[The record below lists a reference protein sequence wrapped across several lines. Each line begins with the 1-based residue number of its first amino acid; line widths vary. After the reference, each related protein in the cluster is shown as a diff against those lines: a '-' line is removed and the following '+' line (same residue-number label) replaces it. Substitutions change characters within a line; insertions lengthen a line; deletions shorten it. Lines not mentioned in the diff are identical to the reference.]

1 MNPKITAEVKLYGKK
16 MLVLSALTLTI
27 APLVA
32 VGNQRG
38 MTARADSTG
47 GGSKTNGLKVK
58 VDDKALQTAVTQAKA
73 AGVNVTQK
81 ATKNTVATSGQA
93 TQAQKD
99 IATGYNTQATAL
111 DKVTA
116 TQKAAMDKYNTAE
129 AQYQKDLAAW
139 EAYMKDPDITNNTEW
154 SKAQMTKF
162 LDGKQANV
170 TYISGNSAKNAK
182 MTFDQGNVK
191 TASDRDLKFFNAHTG
206 EGDDAG
212 EAKLDSA
219 SDSKY
224 LLFKMTPGAHWRY
237 NNAAYDNATDQ
248 NVDIEYNVKSFKQYS
263 SSHDGKDKPSD
274 FPPYAII
281 MKTTLGLDVPK
292 PVQQYTIE
300 RKTYVHGTNKLLKMT
315 TLDGKGDLDA
325 HQFYQLDNKAD
336 SMLTGSKV
344 KDEGNQKYQ
353 GPDEALANSDLSTQV
368 WTRLDNTDTT
378 TWTWGVSNDWYGGN
392 YVADYYADGNIDFAV
407 NLKPKPVEPTK
418 PKAQTAS
425 YQLTDLMVTPSNHKD
440 VTAGDNQGKDTA
452 SINGKTV
459 DKGDTLTYPLTNSD
473 LPANRTDDIKSY
485 VLTDKVQ
492 KELTVNQAETV
503 KANTKNWDVKV
514 DGQTVT
520 YTAKAD
526 LLKAMNADKTKAY
539 SVPED
544 KLVTTVNADN
554 VTIKNQFNTKINDV
568 TTDSNTPSNPVEKL
582 SPSLVVKRVEDAQ
595 GKLATTSDNVNIL
608 TGKDVY
614 FDIFNQYDNN
624 SHTDDLTDTDQLPK
638 DAKVDTSKIKVMMS
652 DGKADV
658 FSMTADK
665 LTGLSYTKDVTSDV
679 TIAYKDG
686 KLTVTPKAGK
696 EAEFKNQQTKVRF
709 AASLPKEKADSQLTK
724 QDGDYVWNNTAT
736 KGGTT
741 SNKVNY
747 NAEKDPDLITKK
759 VETKDG
765 KLADN
770 VANANIINAKTVPFN
785 IFNQYNN
792 LGETQ
797 YMTDTDQLPKD
808 AKVDLKAVKVYLA
821 DTTTTDTNSS
831 SKADDQSS
839 TTTSASSSAKTD
851 DQSSTATSASSSAKT
866 DDQSTSKTSKIDAKT
881 MTKEKLTTLTYT
893 KDVTAD
899 FTVKFENGKLTVT
912 PKADKIA
919 EYAGKQTK
927 TRFVA
932 SLPTDKADS
941 ELTKQ
946 GQTYTWNNQA
956 SNGKDKTSTVKYHTD
971 KPVTPAKPTT
981 PAPKPT
987 VTKVVKMAQT
997 GHHQTWFDRLVAW
1010 FK

>member
-47 GGSKTNGLKVK
+47 NGSQTNGLKVK

-81 ATKNTVATSGQA
+81 ATKNSVATSGQA

-99 IATGYNTQATAL
+99 IATDYNTQATAL
-111 DKVTA
+111 AKVTA
-116 TQKAAMDKYNTAE
+116 TQKATMDKYNTAE
-129 AQYQKDLAAW
+129 AQYKKDLAAW
-139 EAYMKDPDITNNTEW
+139 EAYMKDPEYTNSTQW
-154 SKAQMTKF
+154 SKQT
-162 LDGKQANV
+162 LQDLIGNNPANV
-170 TYISGNSAKNAK
+170 TYVSNSTNKMKLDYGNVSK
-182 MTFDQGNVK
+182 MTAVQFKTFLETYKGGSTTSSVDNKNGTWVVLKVGSTFTYQSPFVDVSTGKPVDVK
-191 TASDRDLKFFNAHTG
+191 FTVD
-206 EGDDAG
+206 
-212 EAKLDSA
+212 KLDNQKTPA
-219 SDSKY
+219 YAYLSKY
-224 LLFKMTPGAHWRY
+224 AMGANLATPNLYGHY
-237 NNAAYDNATDQ
+237 KVNFYD
-248 NVDIEYNVKSFKQYS
+248 
-263 SSHDGKDKPSD
+263 HDSG
-274 FPPYAII
+274 
-281 MKTTLGLDVPK
+281 K
-292 PVQQYTIE
+292 PVT
-300 RKTYVHGTNKLLKMT
+300 LKEALIGM
-315 TLDGKGDLDA
+315 GDLDA
-325 HQFYQLDNKAD
+325 SQYVKFDGQAVKTIYGDKVTKVNDDSYKAHD
-336 SMLTGSKV
+336 DTAYDDAETG
-344 KDEGNQKYQ
+344 
-353 GPDEALANSDLSTQV
+353 TQV
-368 WTRLDNTDTT
+368 WRRLDNVSGFSY
-378 TWTWGVSNDWYGGN
+378 TWGQAIDHWSVPYQSD
-392 YVADYYADGNIDFAV
+392 DYFAVGNIDFSIK
-407 NLKPKPVEPTK
+407 LKPKPVAPTK
-418 PKAQTAS
+418 PKAETAS

-440 VTAGDNQGKDTA
+440 VTAGNNQGKDTA

-526 LLKAMNADKTKAY
+526 LLKTMNADKSKAY
-539 SVPED
+539 AVPEA

-554 VTIKNQFNTKINDV
+554 VTVKNNFTTKINDV

-582 SPSLVVKRVEDAQ
+582 SPSLVAKRVEDAQ

-638 DAKVDTSKIKVMMS
+638 AAKVDTSKIKVMMS
-652 DGKADV
+652 DGKADA

-665 LTGLSYTKDVTSDV
+665 LTGLSYTKDMTSDV

-724 QDGDYVWNNTAT
+724 KDGDYVWHNKVA
-736 KGGTT
+736 KGDQT
-741 SNKVNY
+741 SNNVDY

-770 VANANIINAKTVPFN
+770 VANANIINAKTVTFN

-821 DTTTTDTNSS
+821 DTTTADTNSS

-839 TTTSASSSAKTD
+839 TEM
-851 DQSSTATSASSSAKT
+851 SASSSAKT

-881 MTKEKLTTLTYT
+881 MTKEKLATLTYT

-932 SLPTDKADS
+932 SLPTDKVDS

-971 KPVTPAKPTT
+971 KPSTPAKPTT

>member
-27 APLVA
+27 APLVT

-47 GGSKTNGLKVK
+47 NGSQTNGLKVK

-99 IATGYNTQATAL
+99 IATDYNTQATAL
-111 DKVTA
+111 AKVTA

-139 EAYMKDPDITNNTEW
+139 EAYMKDPEYTNSTQW
-154 SKAQMTKF
+154 SKQT
-162 LDGKQANV
+162 LQDLIGNNPANV
-170 TYISGNSAKNAK
+170 TYVSNSTNK
-182 MTFDQGNVK
+182 MTLDYGNVSKMTAAQFK
-191 TASDRDLKFFNAHTG
+191 TFLETYKGGSTTSSVDNKNGTWVVLKVGSTFTYQSPFVDVSTG
-206 EGDDAG
+206 KPVDVKFTVD
-212 EAKLDSA
+212 KLDNQKTPA
-219 SDSKY
+219 YAYLSKY
-224 LLFKMTPGAHWRY
+224 AMGANLATPNLYGHY
-237 NNAAYDNATDQ
+237 KVNFYDHA
-248 NVDIEYNVKSFKQYS
+248 S
-263 SSHDGKDKPSD
+263 G
-274 FPPYAII
+274 
-281 MKTTLGLDVPK
+281 K
-292 PVQQYTIE
+292 PVT
-300 RKTYVHGTNKLLKMT
+300 LKEALIGM
-315 TLDGKGDLDA
+315 GDLDA
-325 HQFYQLDNKAD
+325 SQYVKFDGQAVKTIYGDKVTKVSDDSYKAHDDTAYDD
-336 SMLTGSKV
+336 SETG
-344 KDEGNQKYQ
+344 
-353 GPDEALANSDLSTQV
+353 TQV
-368 WTRLDNTDTT
+368 WRRLDNVSGFSY
-378 TWTWGVSNDWYGGN
+378 TWGQAIDHWSAPYQSD
-392 YVADYYADGNIDFAV
+392 DYFAVGNIDFAIK
-407 NLKPKPVEPTK
+407 LKPKPVAPTK
-418 PKAQTAS
+418 PKAEATS

-526 LLKAMNADKTKAY
+526 LLKTMNADKSKAY
-539 SVPED
+539 AVPEA
-544 KLVTTVNADN
+544 KLVTIVNADN
-554 VTIKNQFNTKINDV
+554 VTVKNNFTTKINDV

-582 SPSLVVKRVEDAQ
+582 SPSLVAKRVEDAQ

-638 DAKVDTSKIKVMMS
+638 AAKVDTSKIKVMMS

-679 TIAYKDG
+679 MIVYKDG

-724 QDGDYVWNNTAT
+724 KDGDYVWHNKVA
-736 KGGTT
+736 KGDQT
-741 SNKVNY
+741 SNNVDY

-839 TTTSASSSAKTD
+839 TAMSASSSTKTD
-851 DQSSTATSASSSAKT
+851 DQSSTTTSASSSAKT

-881 MTKEKLTTLTYT
+881 MTKEKLATLTYT

>member
-47 GGSKTNGLKVK
+47 NGSQTNGLKVK

-93 TQAQKD
+93 IQAQKD
-99 IATGYNTQATAL
+99 IATDYNTQATAL
-111 DKVTA
+111 AKVTA
-116 TQKAAMDKYNTAE
+116 TQKATMDKYNTAE
-129 AQYQKDLAAW
+129 AQYKKDLAAW
-139 EAYMKDPDITNNTEW
+139 EAYMKDPEYTNSTQW
-154 SKAQMTKF
+154 SKQT
-162 LDGKQANV
+162 LQDLIGNNPANV
-170 TYISGNSAKNAK
+170 TYVSNSTNKMKLDYGNVSK
-182 MTFDQGNVK
+182 MTAAQFKTFLETYKGGSTTSSVDNKNGTWVVLKVGSTFTYQSPFVDVSTGKPVDVK
-191 TASDRDLKFFNAHTG
+191 FTVD
-206 EGDDAG
+206 
-212 EAKLDSA
+212 KLDNQKTPA
-219 SDSKY
+219 YAYLSKY
-224 LLFKMTPGAHWRY
+224 AMGANLATPNLYGHY
-237 NNAAYDNATDQ
+237 KVNFYDHA
-248 NVDIEYNVKSFKQYS
+248 S
-263 SSHDGKDKPSD
+263 GKLV
-274 FPPYAII
+274 
-281 MKTTLGLDVPK
+281 TLKEALIG
-292 PVQQYTIE
+292 
-300 RKTYVHGTNKLLKMT
+300 M
-315 TLDGKGDLDA
+315 GDLDA
-325 HQFYQLDNKAD
+325 SQYVKFDGQAVKTIYGDKVTKVSDDSYKAHDDTAYDD
-336 SMLTGSKV
+336 SETG
-344 KDEGNQKYQ
+344 
-353 GPDEALANSDLSTQV
+353 TQV
-368 WTRLDNTDTT
+368 WRRLDNVSGFSY
-378 TWTWGVSNDWYGGN
+378 TWGQAIDHWSAPYQSD
-392 YVADYYADGNIDFAV
+392 DYFAVGNIDFSIK
-407 NLKPKPVEPTK
+407 LKPKPVAPTK
-418 PKAQTAS
+418 PKAETAS

-526 LLKAMNADKTKAY
+526 LLKTMNADKSKAY
-539 SVPED
+539 AVPEA

-554 VTIKNQFNTKINDV
+554 VTVKNNFTTKINDV

-582 SPSLVVKRVEDAQ
+582 SPSLVAKRVEDAQ
-595 GKLATTSDNVNIL
+595 GKLKTTSDNVNIL
-608 TGKDVY
+608 TGTDVY

-624 SHTDDLTDTDQLPK
+624 AHTNDLTDTDQLPK
-638 DAKVDTSKIKVMMS
+638 DAKVDTSKVKVMMS
-652 DGKADV
+652 DGKADIY
-658 FSMTADK
+658 SMTADK
-665 LTGLSYTKDVTSDV
+665 LTGLSYTKDVTSD
-679 TIAYKDG
+679 TNIAYKDG

-696 EAEFKNQQTKVRF
+696 ENEFKSQQTKVRF
-709 AASLPKEKADSQLTK
+709 AASLPKDKTDSELTK
-724 QDGDYVWNNTAT
+724 KDNDYTW
-736 KGGTT
+736 
-741 SNKVNY
+741 SNKVTKGDKPSNDVAY
-747 NAEKDPDLITKK
+747 HSEKDPDLIVKK
-759 VETKDG
+759 VETQDG

-808 AKVDLKAVKVYLA
+808 AKVDLKDVKVYLA
-821 DTTTTDTNSS
+821 DTATSDTNSS
-831 SKADDQSS
+831 SKADDESAGAM
-839 TTTSASSSAKTD
+839 SASSATKT
-851 DQSSTATSASSSAKT
+851 DQSSSATSASSSAKA
-866 DDQSTSKTSKIDAKT
+866 DDQSGSTSKIDAKT
-881 MTKEKLTTLTYT
+881 MTKEKLATLTYT

-899 FTVKFENGKLTVT
+899 FTIKFENGKLTVT
-912 PKADKIA
+912 PKADKA
-919 EYAGKQTK
+919 ATYAGKQTK
-927 TRFVA
+927 TRFTA

-956 SNGKDKTSTVKYHTD
+956 ANGKDKTNTVNYHTD
-971 KPVTPAKPTT
+971 KPAIPAKPT
-981 PAPKPT
+981 PKTT

-997 GHHQTWFDRLVAW
+997 GHQQTWFDKLVAW

>member
-1 MNPKITAEVKLYGKK
+1 M
-16 MLVLSALTLTI
+16 
-27 APLVA
+27 
-32 VGNQRG
+32 
-38 MTARADSTG
+38 
-47 GGSKTNGLKVK
+47 
-58 VDDKALQTAVTQAKA
+58 
-73 AGVNVTQK
+73 
-81 ATKNTVATSGQA
+81 
-93 TQAQKD
+93 
-99 IATGYNTQATAL
+99 
-111 DKVTA
+111 
-116 TQKAAMDKYNTAE
+116 
-129 AQYQKDLAAW
+129 
-139 EAYMKDPDITNNTEW
+139 
-154 SKAQMTKF
+154 
-162 LDGKQANV
+162 
-170 TYISGNSAKNAK
+170 
-182 MTFDQGNVK
+182 
-191 TASDRDLKFFNAHTG
+191 
-206 EGDDAG
+206 
-212 EAKLDSA
+212 
-219 SDSKY
+219 
-224 LLFKMTPGAHWRY
+224 
-237 NNAAYDNATDQ
+237 
-248 NVDIEYNVKSFKQYS
+248 
-263 SSHDGKDKPSD
+263 
-274 FPPYAII
+274 
-281 MKTTLGLDVPK
+281 
-292 PVQQYTIE
+292 
-300 RKTYVHGTNKLLKMT
+300 
-315 TLDGKGDLDA
+315 
-325 HQFYQLDNKAD
+325 
-336 SMLTGSKV
+336 
-344 KDEGNQKYQ
+344 
-353 GPDEALANSDLSTQV
+353 
-368 WTRLDNTDTT
+368 
-378 TWTWGVSNDWYGGN
+378 
-392 YVADYYADGNIDFAV
+392 
-407 NLKPKPVEPTK
+407 
-418 PKAQTAS
+418 
-425 YQLTDLMVTPSNHKD
+425 
-440 VTAGDNQGKDTA
+440 
-452 SINGKTV
+452 
-459 DKGDTLTYPLTNSD
+459 
-473 LPANRTDDIKSY
+473 
-485 VLTDKVQ
+485 
-492 KELTVNQAETV
+492 
-503 KANTKNWDVKV
+503 KV

-526 LLKAMNADKTKAY
+526 LLKTMNADKSKAY
-539 SVPED
+539 AVPEA

-554 VTIKNQFNTKINDV
+554 VTVKNNFTTKINDV

-582 SPSLVVKRVEDAQ
+582 SPSLVAKRVEDAQ

-638 DAKVDTSKIKVMMS
+638 AAKVDTSKIKVMMS

-679 TIAYKDG
+679 TIVYKDG

-696 EAEFKNQQTKVRF
+696 EADFKNQQTKVRF
-709 AASLPKEKADSQLTK
+709 AASLPKDKADSQLTK
-724 QDGDYVWNNTAT
+724 KDGDYVWHNKVA
-736 KGGTT
+736 KGDQT
-741 SNKVNY
+741 SNNVDY

-797 YMTDTDQLPKD
+797 YMTDTDQLPKA

-839 TTTSASSSAKTD
+839 TAM
-851 DQSSTATSASSSAKT
+851 SASSSAKT
-866 DDQSTSKTSKIDAKT
+866 DDQSTSKTSKIDDKT
-881 MTKEKLTTLTYT
+881 MTKEKLATLTYT

-899 FTVKFENGKLTVT
+899 FTVKFENGQLTVT

-932 SLPTDKADS
+932 SLPTDKVAS

-981 PAPKPT
+981 PASKPT

-997 GHHQTWFDRLVAW
+997 GHHQIWFDRLVAW

>member
-38 MTARADSTG
+38 MTVRADSTG
-47 GGSKTNGLKVK
+47 SGSQTNGLKVK

-81 ATKNTVATSGQA
+81 TTKNTVATSGQV
-93 TQAQKD
+93 TQTQKD
-99 IATGYNTQATAL
+99 IATDYSNQASTLA
-111 DKVTA
+111 KVTA

-139 EAYMKDPDITNNTEW
+139 EAYMKDPEYTNSTQW
-154 SKAQMTKF
+154 SKQT
-162 LDGKQANV
+162 LQDLIGNNPANV
-170 TYISGNSAKNAK
+170 TYVSNSTNKMSLDYGNVSK
-182 MTFDQGNVK
+182 MTAAQFKTFLETYKGGSTISSVDNKNGTWVVLKVGSTFTYQSPFVDVSTGKPVDVK
-191 TASDRDLKFFNAHTG
+191 FTVD
-206 EGDDAG
+206 
-212 EAKLDSA
+212 KLDNQKTPA
-219 SDSKY
+219 YAYLSKY
-224 LLFKMTPGAHWRY
+224 AMGANLATPNLYGHY
-237 NNAAYDNATDQ
+237 KVNFYD
-248 NVDIEYNVKSFKQYS
+248 
-263 SSHDGKDKPSD
+263 HDSG
-274 FPPYAII
+274 
-281 MKTTLGLDVPK
+281 K
-292 PVQQYTIE
+292 PVT
-300 RKTYVHGTNKLLKMT
+300 LKEALIGM
-315 TLDGKGDLDA
+315 GDLDA
-325 HQFYQLDNKAD
+325 SQYVKFDGQAVKTIYGDKVTKVNDDSYKAHD
-336 SMLTGSKV
+336 DTAYDDAETG
-344 KDEGNQKYQ
+344 
-353 GPDEALANSDLSTQV
+353 TQV
-368 WTRLDNTDTT
+368 WRRLDNVSGFSY
-378 TWTWGVSNDWYGGN
+378 TWGQAIDHWSAPYQSD
-392 YVADYYADGNIDFAV
+392 DYFAVGNIDFAIK
-407 NLKPKPVEPTK
+407 LKPKPVAPTK
-418 PKAQTAS
+418 PKAETAS
-425 YQLTDLMVTPSNHKD
+425 YQLTDLTVTPSNHKD
-440 VTAGDNQGKDTA
+440 VTAGDNQDKDGA

-539 SVPED
+539 SVPEA

-554 VTIKNQFNTKINDV
+554 VTVKNNFTTKINDV

-582 SPSLVVKRVEDAQ
+582 SPSLVAKRVEDAQ

-638 DAKVDTSKIKVMMS
+638 AAKVDTSKIKVMMS
-652 DGKADV
+652 DGKADA

-665 LTGLSYTKDVTSDV
+665 LTGLSYTKDMTSDV

-724 QDGDYVWNNTAT
+724 KDGDYVWHNKVA
-736 KGGTT
+736 KGDQT
-741 SNKVNY
+741 SNNVDY

-831 SKADDQSS
+831 SKADDQP
-839 TTTSASSSAKTD
+839 
-851 DQSSTATSASSSAKT
+851 STATSASSSAKT

-881 MTKEKLTTLTYT
+881 MTKEKLATLTYT

-899 FTVKFENGKLTVT
+899 FTVKLENGKLTVT
-912 PKADKIA
+912 P
-919 EYAGKQTK
+919 
-927 TRFVA
+927 
-932 SLPTDKADS
+932 KADS

-956 SNGKDKTSTVKYHTD
+956 PNGKDKTSTVKYHTD
-971 KPVTPAKPTT
+971 KPVTPAKTTT

>member
-1 MNPKITAEVKLYGKK
+1 MNPKLRAEVKLYGKK
-16 MLVLSALTLTI
+16 MLVLSALTLTV

-32 VGNQRG
+32 VGNQHG
-38 MTARADSTG
+38 MTARASSTG
-47 GGSKTNGLKVK
+47 SGSQTNGLKVK
-58 VDDKALQTAVTQAKA
+58 VDDKALQTAITQAKA

-99 IATGYNTQATAL
+99 IATDYNTQAAAL
-111 DKVTA
+111 AKVTA

-139 EAYMKDPDITNNTEW
+139 EAYMKNPDISNNTEW
-154 SKAQMTKF
+154 SKDQMTKF
-162 LDGKQANV
+162 LGGKQANV
-170 TYISGNSAKNAK
+170 TYISGNTAKNAK

-191 TASDRDLKFFNAHTG
+191 TASASDLKFFNNHTG

-212 EAKLDSA
+212 ESKLTSA

-224 LLFKMTPGAHWRY
+224 LLFKLTPGAHWRY
-237 NNAAYDNATDQ
+237 NNAAYDNATSQ
-248 NVDIEYNVKSFKQYS
+248 NVDIEYTVKSFKQYS
-263 SSHDGKDKPSD
+263 KSHDGKDNPKD

-281 MKTTLGLDVPK
+281 MKKTLGLDVPK
-292 PVQQYTIE
+292 PVQEYTLV

-315 TLDGKGDLDA
+315 TLDGKGDVDA
-325 HQFYQLDNKAD
+325 HQYYQLENKVDAL
-336 SMLTGSKV
+336 LTGSKV
-344 KDEGNQKYQ
+344 KVEANQKYQ
-353 GPDEALANSDLSTQV
+353 GPDEALSNDDLRTQV

-378 TWTWGVSNDWYGGN
+378 TWTWGVSNDWYGGS
-392 YVADYYADGNIDFAV
+392 YVADYYADGNIDFSV
-407 NLKPKPVEPTK
+407 KLKDKSVEPTK
-418 PKAQTAS
+418 PKAQRAS
-425 YQLTDLMVTPSNHKD
+425 YQLTDLLVTPTNHKD
-440 VTAGDNQGKDTA
+440 VTAGDNQDKDGA

-459 DKGDTLTYPLTNSD
+459 DKDDTLTYPLTNSD

-485 VLTDKVQ
+485 VMTDKVQ

-520 YTAKAD
+520 YAAKAN
-526 LLKAMNADKTKAY
+526 LLKAMNADKSKAY
-539 SVPED
+539 AVPEAT
-544 KLVTTVNADN
+544 LVTTVNTDN
-554 VTIKNQFNTKINDV
+554 VTVKNQFNTKINDV

-582 SPSLVVKRVEDAQ
+582 SPSLVAKRVEDAQ
-595 GKLATTSDNVNIL
+595 GKFKTTSDNVNIL

-624 SHTDDLTDTDQLPK
+624 AHTNDLTDTDQLPK
-638 DAKVDTSKIKVMMS
+638 DAKVDTSKVKVMMS
-652 DGKADV
+652 DGKTDIY
-658 FSMTADK
+658 SMTADK
-665 LTGLSYTKDVTSDV
+665 LTGLSYTKDVTSD
-679 TIAYKDG
+679 TNIAYKDG

-696 EAEFKNQQTKVRF
+696 ENEFKSQQTKVRF
-709 AASLPKEKADSQLTK
+709 AASLPKDKADSELIK
-724 QDGDYVWNNTAT
+724 KDNDYTW
-736 KGGTT
+736 
-741 SNKVNY
+741 SNKVTKGNKPSNDVDY
-747 NAEKDPDLITKK
+747 HSEKDPDLIVKK
-759 VETKDG
+759 VETQDG

-770 VANANIINAKTVPFN
+770 VANADIINAKTVPFN

-808 AKVDLKAVKVYLA
+808 AKVDLKDVKVYLA
-821 DTTTTDTNSS
+821 DTATSDTNSS
-831 SKADDQSS
+831 SKADDESAGAM
-839 TTTSASSSAKTD
+839 SASSAAKAD
-851 DQSSTATSASSSAKT
+851 DQSGS
-866 DDQSTSKTSKIDAKT
+866 TSKIDAKT
-881 MTKEKLTTLTYT
+881 MTKEKLATLTYT

-912 PKADKIA
+912 PKADKA
-919 EYAGKQTK
+919 ATYAGKQTK
-927 TRFVA
+927 TRFTA

-956 SNGKDKTSTVKYHTD
+956 ANGKDKTNTVNYHTD
-971 KPVTPAKPTT
+971 KPATPAKPKNPAT
-981 PAPKPT
+981 PTPKTT

-997 GHHQTWFDRLVAW
+997 GHQQTWLDKLVAW

>member
-38 MTARADSTG
+38 MTVRADSTG
-47 GGSKTNGLKVK
+47 SGSQTNGLKVK

-81 ATKNTVATSGQA
+81 TTKNTVATSGQV
-93 TQAQKD
+93 TQTQKD
-99 IATGYNTQATAL
+99 IATDYSNQASTLA
-111 DKVTA
+111 KVTA

-139 EAYMKDPDITNNTEW
+139 EAYMKDPEYTNSTQW
-154 SKAQMTKF
+154 SKQT
-162 LDGKQANV
+162 LQDLIGNNPANV
-170 TYISGNSAKNAK
+170 TYVSNSTNKMSLDYGNVSK
-182 MTFDQGNVK
+182 MTAAQFKTFLETYKGGSTISSVDNKNGTWVVLKVGSTFTYQSPFVDVSTGKPVDVK
-191 TASDRDLKFFNAHTG
+191 FTVD
-206 EGDDAG
+206 
-212 EAKLDSA
+212 KLDNQKTPA
-219 SDSKY
+219 YAYLSKY
-224 LLFKMTPGAHWRY
+224 AMGANLATPNLYGHY
-237 NNAAYDNATDQ
+237 KVNFYD
-248 NVDIEYNVKSFKQYS
+248 
-263 SSHDGKDKPSD
+263 HDSG
-274 FPPYAII
+274 
-281 MKTTLGLDVPK
+281 K
-292 PVQQYTIE
+292 PVT
-300 RKTYVHGTNKLLKMT
+300 LKEALIGM
-315 TLDGKGDLDA
+315 GDLDA
-325 HQFYQLDNKAD
+325 SQYVKFDGQAVKTIYGDKVTKVNDDSYKAHD
-336 SMLTGSKV
+336 DTAYDDAETG
-344 KDEGNQKYQ
+344 
-353 GPDEALANSDLSTQV
+353 TQV
-368 WTRLDNTDTT
+368 WRRLDNVSGFSY
-378 TWTWGVSNDWYGGN
+378 TWGQAIDHWSAPYQSD
-392 YVADYYADGNIDFAV
+392 DYFAVGNIDFAIK
-407 NLKPKPVEPTK
+407 LKPKPVAPTK
-418 PKAQTAS
+418 PKAETAS
-425 YQLTDLMVTPSNHKD
+425 YQLTDLTVTPSNHKD
-440 VTAGDNQGKDTA
+440 VTAGDNQDKDGA

-539 SVPED
+539 SVPEA

-554 VTIKNQFNTKINDV
+554 VTVKNNFTTKINDV

-582 SPSLVVKRVEDAQ
+582 SPSLVAKRVEDAQ

-638 DAKVDTSKIKVMMS
+638 AAKVDTSKIKVMMS
-652 DGKADV
+652 DGKADA

-665 LTGLSYTKDVTSDV
+665 LTGLSYTKDMTSDV

-724 QDGDYVWNNTAT
+724 KDGDYVWHNKVA
-736 KGGTT
+736 KGDQT
-741 SNKVNY
+741 SNNVDY

-831 SKADDQSS
+831 SKADDQP
-839 TTTSASSSAKTD
+839 
-851 DQSSTATSASSSAKT
+851 STATSASSSAKT

-881 MTKEKLTTLTYT
+881 MTKEKLATLTYT

-899 FTVKFENGKLTVT
+899 FTVKFENGQLTVT

-932 SLPTDKADS
+932 SLPTDKVAS

-981 PAPKPT
+981 PAPKLT

-997 GHHQTWFDRLVAW
+997 GHHQIWFDRLVAW

>member
-16 MLVLSALTLTI
+16 MLVLSALALTI

-47 GGSKTNGLKVK
+47 SGSKTNGLKVK

-99 IATGYNTQATAL
+99 ITTDYNTQAAAL
-111 DKVTA
+111 AKVTA

-139 EAYMKDPDITNNTEW
+139 EAYMKNPDISNNTEW
-154 SKAQMTKF
+154 SKDQMTKF
-162 LDGKQANV
+162 LGGKQANV
-170 TYISGNSAKNAK
+170 TYISGNTAKNAK

-191 TASDRDLKFFNAHTG
+191 TASASDLKFFNNHTG

-212 EAKLDSA
+212 ESKLTSA

-224 LLFKMTPGAHWRY
+224 LLFKLTPGAHWRY
-237 NNAAYDNATDQ
+237 NNAAYDNATSQ
-248 NVDIEYNVKSFKQYS
+248 NVDIEYTVKSFKQYS
-263 SSHDGKDKPSD
+263 KSHDGKDNPKD

-281 MKTTLGLDVPK
+281 MKNTLGLDAPK
-292 PVQQYTIE
+292 PAQEYTLV

-315 TLDGKGDLDA
+315 TLDGKGDVDA
-325 HQFYQLDNKAD
+325 HQYYQLENKAD
-336 SMLTGSKV
+336 ALLTGSKV
-344 KDEGNQKYQ
+344 KVEANQKYQ
-353 GPDEALANSDLSTQV
+353 GPDEALFNDDLRTQV

-378 TWTWGVSNDWYGGN
+378 TWTWGVSNDWYGGS
-392 YVADYYADGNIDFAV
+392 YVADYYADGNIDFSV
-407 NLKPKPVEPTK
+407 KLKDKPVEPTK
-418 PKAQTAS
+418 PKAQRAS
-425 YQLTDLMVTPSNHKD
+425 YQLTDLLVTPTNHKD
-440 VTAGDNQGKDTA
+440 VTAGDNQDKDGA

-485 VLTDKVQ
+485 VMTDKVQ

-503 KANTKNWDVKV
+503 KANTKNWDVQV

-526 LLKAMNADKTKAY
+526 LLKAINADKSKAY
-539 SVPED
+539 AVPEA
-544 KLVTTVNADN
+544 KLVTTVNTDN
-554 VTIKNQFNTKINDV
+554 VTVKNQFNTKINDV

-582 SPSLVVKRVEDAQ
+582 SPSLVAKRVEDAQ
-595 GKLATTSDNVNIL
+595 GKFKTTSDNVNIL

-624 SHTDDLTDTDQLPK
+624 AHTNDLTDTDQLPK
-638 DAKVDTSKIKVMMS
+638 DAKVDTSKVKVMMS
-652 DGKADV
+652 DGKADIY
-658 FSMTADK
+658 SMTADK
-665 LTGLSYTKDVTSDV
+665 LTGLSYTKDVTSD
-679 TIAYKDG
+679 TNIAYKDG

-696 EAEFKNQQTKVRF
+696 ENEFKSQQTKVRF
-709 AASLPKEKADSQLTK
+709 AASLPKDKTDSELTK
-724 QDGDYVWNNTAT
+724 KDNDYTW
-736 KGGTT
+736 
-741 SNKVNY
+741 SNKVTKGDKPSNDVAY
-747 NAEKDPDLITKK
+747 HSEKDPDLIVKK
-759 VETKDG
+759 VETQDG

-797 YMTDTDQLPKD
+797 YMTDIDQLPKD
-808 AKVDLKAVKVYLA
+808 ANVDLKDVKVYLA
-821 DTTTTDTNSS
+821 DTATTDTNSS
-831 SKADDQSS
+831 SKADDESAGAM
-839 TTTSASSSAKTD
+839 SASSAAKTD
-851 DQSSTATSASSSAKT
+851 DQSG
-866 DDQSTSKTSKIDAKT
+866 SKISKIDAKT
-881 MTKEKLTTLTYT
+881 MTKEKLATLTYT
-893 KDVTAD
+893 KDMTAD

-932 SLPTDKADS
+932 SLPTDKVDS

-956 SNGKDKTSTVKYHTD
+956 ANGKDKTNTVNYQTN
-971 KPVTPAKPTT
+971 KPATPATPKNPATPT
-981 PAPKPT
+981 PKT
-987 VTKVVKMAQT
+987 TETKVVKMAQT
-997 GHHQTWFDRLVAW
+997 GHQQTWLDKLVAW

>member
-1 MNPKITAEVKLYGKK
+1 M
-16 MLVLSALTLTI
+16 
-27 APLVA
+27 
-32 VGNQRG
+32 
-38 MTARADSTG
+38 
-47 GGSKTNGLKVK
+47 
-58 VDDKALQTAVTQAKA
+58 
-73 AGVNVTQK
+73 
-81 ATKNTVATSGQA
+81 
-93 TQAQKD
+93 
-99 IATGYNTQATAL
+99 
-111 DKVTA
+111 
-116 TQKAAMDKYNTAE
+116 
-129 AQYQKDLAAW
+129 
-139 EAYMKDPDITNNTEW
+139 
-154 SKAQMTKF
+154 
-162 LDGKQANV
+162 
-170 TYISGNSAKNAK
+170 
-182 MTFDQGNVK
+182 
-191 TASDRDLKFFNAHTG
+191 
-206 EGDDAG
+206 
-212 EAKLDSA
+212 
-219 SDSKY
+219 
-224 LLFKMTPGAHWRY
+224 
-237 NNAAYDNATDQ
+237 
-248 NVDIEYNVKSFKQYS
+248 
-263 SSHDGKDKPSD
+263 
-274 FPPYAII
+274 
-281 MKTTLGLDVPK
+281 
-292 PVQQYTIE
+292 
-300 RKTYVHGTNKLLKMT
+300 
-315 TLDGKGDLDA
+315 
-325 HQFYQLDNKAD
+325 
-336 SMLTGSKV
+336 
-344 KDEGNQKYQ
+344 
-353 GPDEALANSDLSTQV
+353 
-368 WTRLDNTDTT
+368 
-378 TWTWGVSNDWYGGN
+378 
-392 YVADYYADGNIDFAV
+392 
-407 NLKPKPVEPTK
+407 
-418 PKAQTAS
+418 
-425 YQLTDLMVTPSNHKD
+425 
-440 VTAGDNQGKDTA
+440 
-452 SINGKTV
+452 
-459 DKGDTLTYPLTNSD
+459 
-473 LPANRTDDIKSY
+473 
-485 VLTDKVQ
+485 TDKVQ

-526 LLKAMNADKTKAY
+526 LLKTMNADKSKAY
-539 SVPED
+539 AVPEA

-554 VTIKNQFNTKINDV
+554 VTVKNNFTTKINDV

-582 SPSLVVKRVEDAQ
+582 SPSLVVKRVEDVQ
-595 GKLATTSDNVNIL
+595 GKLAITSDNVNIL

-638 DAKVDTSKIKVMMS
+638 DAQVDTSKIKVMMS
-652 DGKADV
+652 DGKSDV
-658 FSMTADK
+658 FKMTADK

-686 KLTVTPKAGK
+686 KLTVTPKVGK

-724 QDGDYVWNNTAT
+724 KDGDYVWHNKVA
-736 KGGTT
+736 KGDQT
-741 SNKVNY
+741 SNNVDY

-770 VANANIINAKTVPFN
+770 MANANIINAKTVPFN

-839 TTTSASSSAKTD
+839 TTTSASSSSKAD
-851 DQSSTATSASSSAKT
+851 DQPSTATSGSSSAKT

-881 MTKEKLTTLTYT
+881 MTKEKLATLTYT

-899 FTVKFENGKLTVT
+899 FTVKFENGKLTAT

-932 SLPTDKADS
+932 SLPTDKVAS

-971 KPVTPAKPTT
+971 KPATPAKPTT
-981 PAPKPT
+981 PAAKST

-997 GHHQTWFDRLVAW
+997 GYHKTWFD
-1010 FK
+1010 

>member
-1 MNPKITAEVKLYGKK
+1 MNPKLSAEVKLYGKK

-47 GGSKTNGLKVK
+47 SGSQTNGLKVK

-99 IATGYNTQATAL
+99 IATDYNTQAAAL
-111 DKVTA
+111 AKVTA

-139 EAYMKDPDITNNTEW
+139 EAYMKDPEYTNSTQW
-154 SKAQMTKF
+154 SKQT
-162 LDGKQANV
+162 LQDLIGNNPANV
-170 TYISGNSAKNAK
+170 TYVSNSTNKMSLDYGNVSK
-182 MTFDQGNVK
+182 MTAAQFKTFLETYKGGSTISSVDNKNGTWVVLKVGSTFTYQSPFVDVSTGKPVDVK
-191 TASDRDLKFFNAHTG
+191 FTVD
-206 EGDDAG
+206 
-212 EAKLDSA
+212 KLDNQKTPA
-219 SDSKY
+219 YAYLSKY
-224 LLFKMTPGAHWRY
+224 AMGANLATPNLYGHY
-237 NNAAYDNATDQ
+237 KVNFYD
-248 NVDIEYNVKSFKQYS
+248 
-263 SSHDGKDKPSD
+263 HDSG
-274 FPPYAII
+274 
-281 MKTTLGLDVPK
+281 K
-292 PVQQYTIE
+292 PVT
-300 RKTYVHGTNKLLKMT
+300 LKEALIGM
-315 TLDGKGDLDA
+315 GDLDA
-325 HQFYQLDNKAD
+325 SQYVKFDGQAVKTIYGDKVTKVNDDSYKAHD
-336 SMLTGSKV
+336 DTAYDDAETG
-344 KDEGNQKYQ
+344 
-353 GPDEALANSDLSTQV
+353 TQV
-368 WTRLDNTDTT
+368 WRRLDNVSGFSY
-378 TWTWGVSNDWYGGN
+378 TWGQAIDHWSAPYQSD
-392 YVADYYADGNIDFAV
+392 DYFAVGNIDFAIK
-407 NLKPKPVEPTK
+407 LKPKPVAPTK
-418 PKAQTAS
+418 PKEETAS
-425 YQLTDLMVTPSNHKD
+425 YQLTDLTVTPSNHKD
-440 VTAGDNQGKDTA
+440 VTAGDSQDKDGA

-459 DKGDTLTYPLTNSD
+459 DKGDTLTYPLTNSE

-520 YTAKAD
+520 YTAKTD

-539 SVPED
+539 AVPEA
-544 KLVTTVNADN
+544 KLVTTVNTDN
-554 VTIKNQFNTKINDV
+554 VTVKNQFNTKINDV

-582 SPSLVVKRVEDAQ
+582 SPSLVAKRVEDAQ
-595 GKLATTSDNVNIL
+595 GKLKTTSDNVNIL

-624 SHTDDLTDTDQLPK
+624 AHTNDLTDTDQLPK
-638 DAKVDTSKIKVMMS
+638 DAKVDTSKVKVMMS
-652 DGKADV
+652 DGKADIY
-658 FSMTADK
+658 SMTADK
-665 LTGLSYTKDVTSDV
+665 LTGLSYTKDVTSD
-679 TIAYKDG
+679 TNIAYKDG

-696 EAEFKNQQTKVRF
+696 ENEFKSQQTKVRF
-709 AASLPKEKADSQLTK
+709 AASLPKDKTDSELTK
-724 QDGDYVWNNTAT
+724 KDNDYTW
-736 KGGTT
+736 
-741 SNKVNY
+741 SNKVTKGDKPSNDVDY
-747 NAEKDPDLITKK
+747 HSEKDPDLIVKK
-759 VETKDG
+759 VETQDG

-808 AKVDLKAVKVYLA
+808 AKVDLKDVKVYLA
-821 DTTTTDTNSS
+821 DTTTSNTNSS
-831 SKADDQSS
+831 SKADDQSSTAMSASSSVKTDDQSS

-851 DQSSTATSASSSAKT
+851 N
-866 DDQSTSKTSKIDAKT
+866 QSTSKTSKIDAKT
-881 MTKEKLTTLTYT
+881 MTKEKLAILTYT

-912 PKADKIA
+912 PKADKA
-919 EYAGKQTK
+919 ATYAGKQTK
-927 TRFVA
+927 TRFTA

-956 SNGKDKTSTVKYHTD
+956 ANGKDKTNTVNYHTD
-971 KPVTPAKPTT
+971 KTATPAKPKNPAT
-981 PAPKPT
+981 PTPKTT

-997 GHHQTWFDRLVAW
+997 GHQQTWLDKLVAW
-1010 FK
+1010 FR